1 MSIFTE
7 NKVFWQLNKMKV
19 KMNTKSKLVSFVLL
33 ATFLFLVATVSAYD
47 DPQPI
52 NGVEI
57 SSLTVDGVDIMDS
70 EVSVI
75 AGEMITLKVY
85 FTANYDDT
93 DVTFEAEIEGDKTD
107 SQARTEVFDI
117 ESGKSYRK
125 SLDIEV
131 PFDLKDDKS
140 NDATINIEIDG
151 KDNKTKTSFM
161 LRVQRPSYNAV
172 IKSVSVS
179 QTIDA
184 GEIVPV
190 DIVLKNVGYND
201 LEDLYVTVTIP
212 ALGVEKTGYFGDL
225 VAIEGCNDKCDD
237 DEVDTIS
244 GRLYIEI
251 PYEIDAGVYSLE
263 VEVKNDDTTSN
274 VVKQITINNDLS
286 DKVIVSNSRETVA
299 ENEEA
304 EYSILLVNPT
314 NKLLVYR
321 IVVES
326 TGDLKTDLSDSVV
339 AVPAGSSKMITVT
352 ASSDTTGEYEFNV
365 DVLAGEQIVETVTF
379 NTKVEG
385 DGIASSS
392 SPVVILTVVLAIIF
406 VVLLVVL
413 IILIT
418 RKPEKKEE
426 FGESYY

>member
-1 MSIFTE
+1 M
-7 NKVFWQLNKMKV
+7 
-19 KMNTKSKLVSFVLL
+19 
-33 ATFLFLVATVSAYD
+33 
-47 DPQPI
+47 
-52 NGVEI
+52 
-57 SSLTVDGVDIMDS
+57 
-70 EVSVI
+70 
-75 AGEMITLKVY
+75 
-85 FTANYDDT
+85 
-93 DVTFEAEIEGDKTD
+93 
-107 SQARTEVFDI
+107 
-117 ESGKSYRK
+117 
-125 SLDIEV
+125 
-131 PFDLKDDKS
+131 
-140 NDATINIEIDG
+140 
-151 KDNKTKTSFM
+151 
-161 LRVQRPSYNAV
+161 
-172 IKSVSVS
+172 
-179 QTIDA
+179 
-184 GEIVPV
+184 
-190 DIVLKNVGYND
+190 KNVGYND